1 MTQSITPVEVRA
13 RAIASLVTGAFIWG
27 VIWYP
32 YRALDALGVGGVS
45 ASLATYAIALLVGSI
60 VLRRHLSRIR
70 VSWLLISIAL
80 AAGAC
85 NLGYVVATIHGV
97 VMRVL
102 LLFYLAPL
110 WTVLLAALILHER
123 LSLNGAL
130 IVAVSFPGAMTML
143 WHPELGAPW
152 PGHPAEWIGL
162 AAGFLFALSN
172 VLIRRAE
179 GISIEVKSLA
189 VCAGVI
195 AVSAAVLIA
204 GLEPLPGMIG
214 GEALLMLVVLG
225 VVLLAINLVVQYG
238 LMNTPAN
245 RAIVILLS
253 ELVFA
258 AVSSWYFAGELMGLR
273 EWIGGALIIVASILA
288 VSRE

>member
-70 VSWLLISIAL
+70 VSWLLIAIAL

-130 IVAVSFPGAMTML
+130 IVAVSLAGAMTML

-204 GLEPLPGMIG
+204 GLEPLPGMFG

>member
-1 MTQSITPVEVRA
+1 MQTWQSPVQLGDETQ
-13 RAIASLVTGAFIWG
+13 
-27 VIWYP
+27 
-32 YRALDALGVGGVS
+32 
-45 ASLATYAIALLVGSI
+45 
-60 VLRRHLSRIR
+60 R
-70 VSWLLISIAL
+70 VVPTDVFHRMII
-80 AAGAC
+80 
-85 NLGYVVATIHGV
+85 V

-130 IVAVSFPGAMTML
+130 IVAVSLAGAMTML

-288 VSRE
+288 VSRQ